1 MTQTANIIHDISRL
15 PVSQRM
21 LIVEYI
27 IRSIRHE
34 EQQPLEKAAE
44 RLYKDYLNDKELTV
58 FTQLDC
64 EDFYETR

>member
-1 MTQTANIIHDISRL
+1 MIQAADIMSDISSL
-15 PVSQRM
+15 PKSQRM
-21 LIVEYI
+21 LLVEYI

-34 EQQPLEKAAE
+34 EQPPLKKAAE
-44 RLYKDYLNDKELTV
+44 CLYEDYLNDQELTI

>member
-1 MTQTANIIHDISRL
+1 MMQAVDIMHDISSL
-15 PVSQRM
+15 PKSQRM
-21 LIVEYI
+21 LLVEYI

-34 EQQPLEKAAE
+34 EQPPLKKAAE
-44 RLYKDYLNDKELTV
+44 RLYEDYLNDKELTV

>member
-1 MTQTANIIHDISRL
+1 MQETDIMHNISRL
-15 PVSQRM
+15 PKSQRM
-21 LIVEYI
+21 LLVEYI

-34 EQQPLEKAAE
+34 EQSPLKKAAE
-44 RLYKDYLNDKELTV
+44 CLYEDYLNDKELTI

>member
-1 MTQTANIIHDISRL
+1 MQETDIMHNISRL
-15 PVSQRM
+15 PKSQRM
-21 LIVEYI
+21 LLVEYI

-34 EQQPLEKAAE
+34 EQPPLKKAAE
-44 RLYKDYLNDKELTV
+44 CLSEDYLNDKELTI

>member
-1 MTQTANIIHDISRL
+1 MQAVDLMHDISSL
-15 PVSQRM
+15 PKSQRM
-21 LIVEYI
+21 LLVEYI
-27 IRSIRHE
+27 IRSIRYE
-34 EQQPLEKAAE
+34 EQPPLKKAAE

>member
-1 MTQTANIIHDISRL
+1 MMQTTDIMHDISRL
-15 PVSQRM
+15 PKSQRM
-21 LIVEYI
+21 LLVEYI

-34 EQQPLEKAAE
+34 EKQPLEKAADF
-44 RLYKDYLNDKELTV
+44 LYSDYLNDKELTI

>member
-1 MTQTANIIHDISRL
+1 MQAADIMHDINRL
-15 PVSQRM
+15 PKSQRM
-21 LIVEYI
+21 LLVEYI

-34 EQQPLEKAAE
+34 DQPPLKKAAE
-44 RLYKDYLNDKELTV
+44 CLYQDYLNDKELTI

>member
-1 MTQTANIIHDISRL
+1 MIQTTDIMHNISRL
-15 PVSQRM
+15 PKSQRM
-21 LIVEYI
+21 LLVEYI

-34 EQQPLEKAAE
+34 EQAPLEKAADC
-44 RLYKDYLNDKELTV
+44 LYEDYLNDRELTV

>member
-1 MTQTANIIHDISRL
+1 MIQTTDIMHNISRL

-27 IRSIRHE
+27 IRSIRYE

>member
-1 MTQTANIIHDISRL
+1 MMQETDIMHNISRL
-15 PVSQRM
+15 PKSQRM
-21 LIVEYI
+21 LLVEYI

-34 EQQPLEKAAE
+34 EQSPLKKAAE
-44 RLYKDYLNDKELTV
+44 CLYEDYLKDKELTI